1 MNNILS
7 IIINTNTFEHTTTY
21 NGEIT
26 NGDGTHLLDIL
37 KDIQAELT
45 TKMTENNDTINKFKK
60 GDLVIRKGKHE
71 AKVYFI
77 EAIDND
83 SILLVNGIQDELYSN
98 EKDCAADNTL
108 DYFFEHFQV
117 LAKKENLEY

>member
-26 NGDGTHLLDIL
+26 NGDAAHLLNMLNEI
-37 KDIQAELT
+37 KAELT
-45 TKMTENNDTINKFKK
+45 TKMTENNDPINKFKK

-98 EKDCAADNTL
+98 EQDSAADNTL